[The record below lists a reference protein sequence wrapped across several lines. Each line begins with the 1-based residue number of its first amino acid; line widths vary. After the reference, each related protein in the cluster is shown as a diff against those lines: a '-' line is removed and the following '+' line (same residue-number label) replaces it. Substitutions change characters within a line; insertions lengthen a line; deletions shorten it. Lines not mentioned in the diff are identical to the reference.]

1 MIDAV
6 FWFLV
11 GMFIWSVVFAFI
23 RRLRRDA
30 RRLSME
36 KAIKIAADRDLS
48 EYEITNITWVSDDQ
62 ITVDLREK
70 EET

>member
-1 MIDAV
+1 MIDTI

-11 GMFIWSVVFAFI
+11 GMFIWSAIFAFI

-30 RRLSME
+30 RRLAME
-36 KAIKIAADRDLS
+36 QAIKTSAAENLS